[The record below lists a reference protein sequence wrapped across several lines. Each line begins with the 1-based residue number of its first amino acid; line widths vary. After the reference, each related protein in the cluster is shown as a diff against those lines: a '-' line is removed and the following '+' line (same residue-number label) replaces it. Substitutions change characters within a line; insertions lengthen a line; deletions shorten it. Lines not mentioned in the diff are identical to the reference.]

1 MATPSIV
8 KNQSLTLRSKLFTHT
23 NLELHNFMKNISLVI
38 TLLFFTLF
46 STNTQANT
54 DVLAPN
60 TSIIL
65 DQGQSANVFVHI
77 SAIKKTSKGLTAQI
91 DGFSLPKGQPG
102 KDMLS
107 ARLEIQGDR
116 LLIQLNP
123 KGPKV
128 AQLTM
133 PAGYQLPKTIAKQLG
148 ATQSVVMSG
157 GSTMVKQQNKS
168 MLWFEIQ

>member
-1 MATPSIV
+1 
-8 KNQSLTLRSKLFTHT
+8 
-23 NLELHNFMKNISLVI
+23 MKNISVVL
-38 TLLFFTLF
+38 TLLLFTLF
-46 STNTQANT
+46 STNSHAST
-54 DVLAPN
+54 DALSPT
-60 TSIIL
+60 TSVAL
-65 DQGQSANVFVHI
+65 NQGQSANVFVHI

-91 DGFSLPKGQPG
+91 DGFSIPKGNPG
-102 KDMLS
+102 KETLS

-128 AQLTM
+128 VQLTM
-133 PAGYQLPKTIAKQLG
+133 PVGYKLPKAIAQQLG

-157 GSTMVKQQNKS
+157 GSTMVKQETKS

>member
-1 MATPSIV
+1 
-8 KNQSLTLRSKLFTHT
+8 
-23 NLELHNFMKNISLVI
+23 MKNVSFVL
-38 TLLFFTLF
+38 TFLFFALF
-46 STNTQANT
+46 STNIQANT
-54 DVLAPN
+54 DVLTPIS
-60 TSIIL
+60 SIVL

-77 SAIKKTSKGLTAQI
+77 SAIKKTAKGLTAQI
-91 DGFSLPKGQPG
+91 DGFSIPKGNPG
-102 KDMLS
+102 KDILS

-133 PAGYQLPKTIAKQLG
+133 PAGYQVPEAIAKQLG

-157 GSTMVKQQNKS
+157 GSTMTKQQVKS